1 MYNMIN
7 ILTELIDRQIKIDSK
22 ISTEKAMYIHQKQ
35 LDQLKTMTQPEK
47 VVVIYGARRTG
58 KTTLLNEFLKGESL
72 PYLLV
77 NGEDIDV
84 QGYLSSQSIEKLTSF
99 VGSAT
104 LLVVDEAQKI
114 PNIGI
119 NLKLIVDHIPGIR
132 IIATGSSSFDLARSM
147 GEPLT
152 GRKFTLKLFP
162 LAQMEITQIEMRHQT
177 DAHLESRLIYGSYPE
192 VVLTQDNRM
201 REQYLKELV
210 SSYLYKDILELEGV
224 RNASKI
230 SRLLQLI
237 AFQIGKEVSYTELGT
252 SLGMSKNTVER
263 YLDLLEKAFV
273 LQRLPGFSRNLR
285 NEITKNSRYC
295 FLDNGIRNALISN
308 FNSLELR
315 NDVGELWENYL
326 IMERLKRQEYLGE
339 IANTYFWRT
348 YTRKELDL
356 VEERGG
362 RLYGYEMKW
371 GKEKPKAPKEW
382 TSAYPES
389 SYMLVNRENY
399 LDFIL

>member
-7 ILTELIDRQIKIDSK
+7 ILTELIDRLITIDSK
-22 ISTEKAMYIHQKQ
+22 ISTEKSMYIHQKQ

-58 KTTLLNEFLKGESL
+58 KTTLLNEFLKGEGL

-84 QGYLSSQSIEKLTSF
+84 QGYLSSQSIEKLMSF

-162 LAQMEITQIEMRHQT
+162 LAQMEITQIETRHQT

-237 AFQIGKEVSYTELGT
+237 AFQIGKEVSYTEIGT

-371 GKEKPKAPKEW
+371 GKERPKAPKEW